1 MATETKP
8 HPGDVPITVDE
19 YSDLKQSLKQ
29 SEMRM
34 HQLLQ
39 SNTRLGEE
47 VALLQN
53 MASCCSCAEWDI
65 KLVFSYVDI
74 VHSSQC
80 SVLLTTGLLPCDPCL
95 NSASTLPLLTTQ
107 LFLCPITKM

>member
-1 MATETKP
+1 MSFFCVQKVITTETKP

-34 HQLLQ
+34 QQLLQ

-53 MASCCSCAEWDI
+53 MASCCSCCGVW
-65 KLVFSYVDI
+65 
-74 VHSSQC
+74 
-80 SVLLTTGLLPCDPCL
+80 
-95 NSASTLPLLTTQ
+95 
-107 LFLCPITKM
+107 